1 MNELVLKCLVDKE
14 ASKSKRELKS
24 FIKRMGTRYPCDFV
38 IEEVDM
44 STFKWSDRV
53 GRKYISDETMRDLT
67 DPFKNDYEIDL
78 VLLFIDDDNWK
89 NGEQGL
95 YGFQLGRIF
104 NSFRTCTTKY
114 RRYYERTA
122 EHEILHAL
130 DNYILLYT
138 GVRIAGLF
146 GKKDFD
152 NEIVHYE
159 GYKNKKYDYKFV
171 WDKVSPVLSL
181 AIANRRKK
189 KKDFVQSIKQT
200 FTLPSHST
208 KEPISIWD
216 QLLYFKK
223 YEFKYPDKLDEQL
236 LRSINKVRG
245 IVGFPIKI
253 NSDWRSKGSH
263 TSGVDLDIEINGGI
277 FYELLKRIY
286 KKGGGAMLWKV
297 VNLIIK
303 DDKFNSIL
311 KDDKQF
317 IVTKACIEQGFTRI
331 GLYDSHMHVGMK
343 SDSPQNVVWTGIS
356 E

>member
-24 FIKRMGTRYPCDFV
+24 FIKRMETRYPCDFI
-38 IEEVDM
+38 IEEIDF
-44 STFKWSDRV
+44 SKKGWEKRNGKW
-53 GRKYISDETMRDLT
+53 YISDETMRDLT

-138 GVRIAGLF
+138 GVGIAGLF

-189 KKDFVQSIKQT
+189 KKDLIQSIVQSV
-200 FTLPSHST
+200 TLPSHST
-208 KEPISIWD
+208 KAPSYK
-216 QLLYFKK
+216 YFSEK
-223 YEFKYPDKLDEQL
+223 EVDKLDTDFVL
-236 LRSINKVRG
+236 LLDKARG
-245 IVGFPIKI
+245 LAGIPFII
-253 NSDWRSKGSH
+253 NSGYRSAMQNKLVGGVPGSAHTKGLA
-263 TSGVDLDIEINGGI
+263 VDLRALNGSESYAIIKAAMDVGI
-277 FYELLKRIY
+277 KRIGINRE
-286 KKGGGAMLWKV
+286 KK
-297 VNLIIK
+297 
-303 DDKFNSIL
+303 
-311 KDDKQF
+311 F
-317 IVTKACIEQGFTRI
+317 IHLDVDTSKP
-331 GLYDSHMHVGMK
+331 
-343 SDSPQNVVWTGIS
+343 SPTVY
-356 E
+356 EY